1 MRVLLV
7 NPPFP
12 ESSRSEAVPKSER
25 KRFFHPSLGLLIV
38 SALLP
43 RDWKRCLVDCE
54 VDRLDA
60 TDINWADMVFVAEV
74 LMQKEA
80 VQRIVAMC
88 EAQGKIVE
96 VVGST
101 SIDLLKRYRT
111 LTATL

>member
-1 MRVLLV
+1 MRVLLIS
-7 NPPFP
+7 PPFP
-12 ESSRSEAVPKSER
+12 ETYGALKPTPKLER
-25 KRFFHPSLGLLIV
+25 KRFLHPSLGLLMV

-54 VDRLDA
+54 VDELDA
-60 TDINWADMVFVAEV
+60 TDINWADMVFVAGV

-88 EAQGKIVE
+88 KAQGKIVT

-101 SIDLLKRYRT
+101 SIDYKNI
-111 LTATL
+111 TAP